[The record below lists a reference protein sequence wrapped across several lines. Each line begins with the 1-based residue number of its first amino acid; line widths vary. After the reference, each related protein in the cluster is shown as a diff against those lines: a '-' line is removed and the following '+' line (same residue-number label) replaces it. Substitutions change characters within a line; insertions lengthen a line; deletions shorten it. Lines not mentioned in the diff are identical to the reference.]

1 MCWRAGQMRTSIDPD
16 TLPFDPQFE
25 LERGPAIDAARLT
38 PEALRLRFMQPRSWQ
53 AEQSGDGGLLD
64 SDRPL
69 RPAAVLIALIQRP
82 SGLQVLFT
90 VRSSRLQDHAGQIS
104 FPGGRL
110 ESGDASAIDAALREA
125 REEIELDR
133 ELVEVLGTMPPY
145 STISGFRVVPVVG
158 LIAPGVQL
166 RADPLEVEEF
176 FEVPLSFLMNGAN
189 HQRRVVVQQSR
200 RRFVYSMEY
209 FGRRRYLIWGA
220 TAAMLRNLYRF
231 LLD

>member
-1 MCWRAGQMRTSIDPD
+1 MRTSIDPD

-25 LERGPAIDAARLT
+25 IERGPAVDASQLT
-38 PEALRLRFMQPRSWQ
+38 PEALRLRFLQSRSWQ
-53 AEQSGDGGLLD
+53 AEQSGDGGSFD
-64 SDRPL
+64 SHRSL
-69 RPAAVLIALIQRP
+69 RPAAVLIALIRRP
-82 SGLQVLFT
+82 DGLQVLFT

-125 REEIELDR
+125 REEIELDS

-145 STISGFRVVPVVG
+145 STISGFCVVPVVG
-158 LIAPGVQL
+158 LIAPSVQL
-166 RADPLEVEEF
+166 RADPLEVEEL
-176 FEVPLSFLMNGAN
+176 FEVPLAFLMNAAN
-189 HQRRVVVQQSR
+189 HQRRLIVHQSR

-209 FGRRRYLIWGA
+209 YGRRRYLIWGA

-231 LLD
+231 LLEPNAAA

>member
-1 MCWRAGQMRTSIDPD
+1 MRTPIDPD
-16 TLPFDPQFE
+16 TLPLDPQFE
-25 LERGPAIDAARLT
+25 LERGPAIDAEQLT
-38 PEALRLRFMQPRSWQ
+38 PRALRARFSQTRSWQ
-53 AEQSGDGGLLD
+53 AEQSSDGLLIEA
-64 SDRPL
+64 DRPL
-69 RPAAVLIALIQRP
+69 RPAAVLVALLERP
-82 SGLQVLFT
+82 GGLQVLFT

-110 ESGDASAIDAALREA
+110 ESDDANAIDAALREA
-125 REEIELDR
+125 REEIELDHR
-133 ELVEVLGTMPPY
+133 FVEVLGTLPPY
-145 STISGFRVVPVVG
+145 STISGYRVVPVVA
-158 LIAPGVQL
+158 LIAPGAKL

-189 HQRRVVVQQSR
+189 HQRRVVAQQSD

-231 LLD
+231 LLV